1 MASRTNEISA
11 AEKPAVLGIEEQLDT
26 DDQEEWEYE
35 YSTTE
40 TETYYLTLELSYPE
54 FKDRQSRAVHHSRGR
69 YYKNWLDQN
78 PSQIKESNRLEND
91 GDNEN
96 DNDDE
101 PLPEPE
107 ADDDEPDIDPGL
119 NDKGKGVDRG
129 EPDPGHGDD
138 KAQEGDELTD
148 DIQILELHSTK
159 PIISYKGRVFEGQ
172 WAEVIGTEA
181 IFTNHDKENP
191 LPVLR
196 HLEKNMDLLGASASR
211 ILTTEKVLKPKIHKE
226 DPLAAI
232 QEEWNIRIPVG
243 KDRTGER
250 AQQTR
255 FLENL
260 IALKKKKGETDQV
273 TVYAKDGEGK
283 DFKDDRDPDYK
294 PRRRRRLFNDD
305 GEEVIPVRERRRAGR
320 RRTGR
325 PRGSGGR
332 GRGGAATAT
341 MAAPNLSGAATGA
354 AVLSTPTPGTWDE
367 LYERDEEGDAD
378 EDDDEAD
385 EEMDDASDTDE
396 VEDMSMMD

>member
-1 MASRTNEISA
+1 MASAVNEMSA
-11 AEKPAVLGIEEQLDT
+11 AEKPAVLSVKEQLET

-54 FKDRQSRAVHHSRGR
+54 FKDRQSRVVHHSRGG

-78 PSQIKESNRLEND
+78 PSQIKESSQLEND

-107 ADDDEPDIDPGL
+107 ADDDELEIDPGL
-119 NDKGKGVDRG
+119 IDKGKGVDRG
-129 EPDPGHGDD
+129 EPGAGHNND
-138 KAQEGDELTD
+138 KAQEDDESTE
-148 DIQILELHSTK
+148 DIQILELHSAN
-159 PIISYKGRVFEGQ
+159 PIISYKGRVFEGE

-181 IFTNHDKENP
+181 IFANYDKENP

-196 HLEKNMDLLGASASR
+196 HLEKNIDLLAASASR
-211 ILTTEKVLKPKIHKE
+211 ILTTEKVLKPKIHSK

-232 QEEWNIRIPVG
+232 REEWNIRIPVG

-260 IALKKKKGETDQV
+260 IALKKKKGETDRV

-294 PRRRRRLFNDD
+294 PRRRRRLFNED

-320 RRTGR
+320 RRIGR
-325 PRGSGGR
+325 PRGPGGR
-332 GRGGAATAT
+332 GRGGAAAT
-341 MAAPNLSGAATGA
+341 MTPAPNISGTTAGA
-354 AVLSTPTPGTWDE
+354 DVLSIPTPGRWDE
-367 LYERDEEGDAD
+367 LYERDEE
-378 EDDDEAD
+378 EDDDEDDEEGD
-385 EEMDDASDTDE
+385 EEMEDGSDTDD
-396 VEDMSMMD
+396 VEDMSMVD